1 MQIDHLF
8 GAWRGWGVATG
19 RSSSSKMYIGQRT
32 PLKRNVSTGSA
43 GRRIGPDPP
52 RLAWL
57 GCDRNGVNTEGT
69 NPVLPS
75 GPCKPPAFPGAIG
88 STGLPCFG
96 FVLPMSAEVLS
107 VFFISTSVDYYS
119 FWAVRYSVEAA
130 HIASV
135 PTRSA
140 AASKLRQVCRG
151 GQMRRQSLMRQSGF
165 DLMTPAV
172 KRLEQRLILC
182 QNS

>member
-32 PLKRNVSTGSA
+32 PLKRDVSTASA
-43 GRRIGPDPP
+43 GRCIGPHPP

-57 GCDRNGVNTEGT
+57 GCGRNGVNTEGR

-88 STGLPCFG
+88 STGASLLWVRFASHGNEGQALRATSDSLPKRR
-96 FVLPMSAEVLS
+96 
-107 VFFISTSVDYYS
+107 TSVQLS
-119 FWAVRYSVEAA
+119 LKISP
-130 HIASV
+130 H
-135 PTRSA
+135 
-140 AASKLRQVCRG
+140 
-151 GQMRRQSLMRQSGF
+151 GQCERRCSWWRHHLQPRAF
-165 DLMTPAV
+165 DQIW
-172 KRLEQRLILC
+172 RL
-182 QNS
+182 